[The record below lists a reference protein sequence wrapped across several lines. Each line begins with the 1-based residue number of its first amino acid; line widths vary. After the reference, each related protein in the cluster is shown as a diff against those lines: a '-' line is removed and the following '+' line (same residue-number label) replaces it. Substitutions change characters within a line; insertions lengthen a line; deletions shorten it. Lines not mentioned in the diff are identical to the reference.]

1 MMADQAAG
9 RAVAQQNVSLF
20 TEYRNRSYTCTVM
33 GMGNA
38 LIQPTM
44 YFNLKHVPMFS
55 GPYMILSV
63 KHILNSGDFITQF
76 TGVRMPVFSLPTINN
91 SLASL
96 NTNLFSKIFSDIKAD
111 VQKAQADGDLSSN
124 EINLKNSI
132 LLQTSRDKSFV
143 SEGCRIYTAE
153 TNSIYSEYE
162 SALQAVRNTYSIQEI
177 ISNIKSKITGTDDN
191 SKKIRAMVFST
202 IYLDGGD
209 RQEVIAWNNNFGGAP
224 LKDLQGNI
232 ISYSESANVYFQ
244 KQFLC
249 LRGTNGY
256 TLPYPTFETV
266 DNNILFL
273 RDKFTNLTGNI
284 DLTSYTNDTITGNTL
299 TNTLFKNW
307 VQNWPKNNE
316 VDFEDFVR
324 TNEKKAQSLKNKFG
338 QSVSLMNSMNLF
350 T

>member
-1 MMADQAAG
+1 
-9 RAVAQQNVSLF
+9 
-20 TEYRNRSYTCTVM
+20 M

-63 KHILNSGDFITQF
+63 KHILNSGEFITQF

-124 EINLKNSI
+124 KINSNNSI
-132 LLQTSRDKSFV
+132 QLQTSKDKSPV
-143 SEGCRIYTAE
+143 SEGCTIYTLGDN
-153 TNSIYSEYE
+153 TNTIYSTYRK
-162 SALQAVRNTYSIQEI
+162 AGQAIRNSYSIQEI
-177 ISNIKSKITGTDDN
+177 ISIIKSKVVGSDDN
-191 SKKIRAMVFST
+191 TKKIRAMVFST

-224 LKDLQGNI
+224 LKDLQDNI

-244 KQFLC
+244 KQYLC
-249 LRGTNGY
+249 LRGIDGY

-284 DLTSYTNDTITGNTL
+284 DLSSYTNDTITGNTL

-307 VQNWPKNNE
+307 VQNWPKNNQ